1 MGRQLSSRGDS
12 GLAVSQQRIGSRVL
26 VTLTGYL
33 DLDAVEDLAACADRI
48 CRSAIR
54 AAVFDVAAVAAADD
68 AGART
73 LAAACRC
80 LVSHGILAEVRGVR
94 AQLRQVLDR
103 LGLMLPEPPAGAF
116 SAALAPDAV
125 TAGAAAG

>member
-1 MGRQLSSRGDS
+1 M
-12 GLAVSQQRIGSRVL
+12 
-26 VTLTGYL
+26 TLTGYL
-33 DLDAVEDLAACADRI
+33 NLDAVEDLAACADRI

-80 LVSHGILAEVRGVR
+80 LVSNGILAEVRGVR

>member
-12 GLAVSQQRIGSRVL
+12 GFAVSQQRIGSRVL

-33 DLDAVEDLAACADRI
+33 NLDAVEDLAACADRI

-80 LVSHGILAEVRGVR
+80 LVSNGILAEVRGVR

>member
-1 MGRQLSSRGDS
+1 MGRELSSHGDS
-12 GLAVSQQRIGSRVL
+12 GLAVRQQRIGSRVL
-26 VTLTGYL
+26 VTLTGHL
-33 DLDAVEDLAACADRI
+33 DLDSVEDLAACADRI

-54 AAVFDVAAVAAADD
+54 AAVFDVAAVAAVDD

-80 LVSHGILAEVRGVR
+80 LVSNGVLAEVRGVR

-103 LGLMLPEPPAGAF
+103 LGLMLPEAAGTLG
-116 SAALAPDAV
+116 ALAPDAA
-125 TAGAAAG
+125 TAV